1 VRQFIGDD
9 SIPAEIIGISK
20 WRIKDT
26 VAERYS
32 SGNMYALRFLTGLD
46 Y

>member
-1 VRQFIGDD
+1 VRQVIGGDE
-9 SIPAEIIGISK
+9 IPTGTIGISK
-20 WRIKDT
+20 WRINDT

-32 SGNMYALRFLTGLD
+32 NGNMYVLESLTGLD